1 MDDLIAQLRT
11 RIAELE
17 AENAELRRPLE
28 QLEHDLQKVV
38 RAKLRGDRLPLPLG
52 AATDTS

>member
-1 MDDLIAQLRT
+1 MDDLIAQLRK

-17 AENAELRRPLE
+17 AENAELRRRLE

-52 AATDTS
+52 AATETS